1 MTRGTLFYYE
11 SDEKVWSSTE
21 FNGDMYH
28 GTKAHPEGMGDD
40 VIRLMT
46 GLKSVDD
53 FKAVLRKINTHYG
66 YEEGNRC
73 WLVGNDAIEMD
84 KANTIK
90 WIDEERTDLKGNKD
104 MDPREWEQTP
114 SFRDVRTWQFW
125 GTPNL
130 SDYSYIYNN
139 SGEDLIMTTRN
150 NGEEMV
156 IPDGCLG
163 VLNYGSKDCLCKDGL
178 IIDGMGNYEEDKTDE
193 KANAKKTL
201 KKIKALAEFTY
212 GNKNLSIRIIPDEV
226 WEVIKECPKSLV
238 IKKDNVELRINK
250 PEPNKIWEF
259 IYE

>member
-28 GTKAHPEGMGDD
+28 GTKAHPEGMGDK
-40 VIRLMT
+40 VIVLMT
-46 GLKSVDD
+46 NLKSVDD
-53 FKAVLRKINTHYG
+53 FNAILKEINKDYG
-66 YEEGNRC
+66 YDEGNDC
-73 WLVGNDAIEMD
+73 WSVNDEAIAIANKSAIE
-84 KANTIK
+84 
-90 WIDEERTDLKGNKD
+90 WIDNERPDLKGDKSF
-104 MDPREWEQTP
+104 DPRAMERIPT
-114 SFRDVRTWQFW
+114 FKDVRTWQFW

-139 SGEDLIMTTRN
+139 SGEDLVMITRD

-178 IIDGMGNYEEDKTDE
+178 IIDGMGNYEEDKADE

-212 GNKNLSIRIIPDEV
+212 GNKNLNIRIMPDEV
-226 WEVIKECPKSLV
+226 WEVTKECPKSLV
-238 IKKDNVELRINK
+238 IKKDNVEFRINK